1 MIGFDFMLE
10 GLGSPPLIPSE
21 PSARSTKF
29 EANCWRAGHGRA
41 RRGLAS
47 HPISGR
53 GRSGRVGGTAKR
65 PRFCLAG
72 SLPSTSVLER
82 PTRHKRSLRPKA
94 APAVAPQADM
104 ANAIKRAARD
114 PRSAPRPPRVR
125 LRSPRHHP
133 CRQFT
138 SQPTPPE
145 PLGTR
150 AARPW
155 SGRPRSRMLQAR
167 LRFLGLQAS
176 LVVRARAGN
185 RASGANRRVNRP
197 SSLPVCCLPKT
208 ARQQS

>member
-1 MIGFDFMLE
+1 
-10 GLGSPPLIPSE
+10 
-21 PSARSTKF
+21 
-29 EANCWRAGHGRA
+29 
-41 RRGLAS
+41 
-47 HPISGR
+47 
-53 GRSGRVGGTAKR
+53 
-65 PRFCLAG
+65 
-72 SLPSTSVLER
+72 LER